1 MKNNRLLLT
10 ILVAIGT
17 AFATQAKATT
27 FTFLENGAGNK
38 GPSETWTVD
47 GLSLIA
53 YGFNASGAA
62 DLFAKNGGGDENGLG
77 LAEDPTG
84 DNEISTF
91 DFVQLAVPTTPPST
105 FLSAL
110 LTSVQNGEKADIY
123 WSTTLGSL
131 GTMIGSISNSDGT
144 FVIPVTYQH
153 AAGYF
158 GVTAGAMNVLLSG
171 ATFEQNVPDS
181 GMTIMLL
188 GGALAGLQIVRRKLG
203 SQKA

>member
-1 MKNNRLLLT
+1 M
-10 ILVAIGT
+10 LVGIGI
-17 AFATQAKATT
+17 AFAAQAKATT

-47 GLSLIA
+47 GLSLTA
-53 YGFNASGAA
+53 YGFNASGAT
-62 DLFAKNGGGDENGLG
+62 DLWAKNGGTGENGLG

-84 DNEISTF
+84 DHEISTN

-110 LTSVQNGEKADIY
+110 LLSVQGGEIAKIY

-131 GTMIGSISNSDGT
+131 GTYLGSISNSDGT
-144 FVIPVTYQH
+144 FFIDSTYQH
-153 AAGYF
+153 ATGYF
-158 GVTAGAMNVLLSG
+158 GVTAGAANVLLGG
-171 ATFEQNVPDS
+171 ATFEQNVPDG

-188 GGALAGLQIVRRKLG
+188 GGALAGIQILRRKLG
-203 SQKA
+203 SHKA

>member
-1 MKNNRLLLT
+1 M
-10 ILVAIGT
+10 LVGIGI
-17 AFATQAKATT
+17 AFAAQAKATT

-47 GLSLIA
+47 GLSLTA
-53 YGFNASGAA
+53 YGFNASGAT
-62 DLFAKNGGGDENGLG
+62 DLWAKNGGTGENGLG

-84 DNEISTF
+84 DHEISTN

-110 LTSVQNGEKADIY
+110 LLSVQGGEIAKIY

-131 GTMIGSISNSDGT
+131 GSYLGSISNSDGT
-144 FVIPVTYQH
+144 FLIDPAYQH
-153 AAGYF
+153 ATGYF
-158 GVTAGAMNVLLSG
+158 GVTAGAANVLLGG
-171 ATFEQNVPDS
+171 ATFEQNVPDG

-188 GGALAGLQIVRRKLG
+188 GGALAGIQILRRKLG
-203 SQKA
+203 SHKA